1 MLLFIF
7 ETVEMVLMRDYLLIW
22 TPILFLDWSILAFLF
37 GITLW
42 YVEKVDVGKAILIEI
57 QMGIML
63 VLSLYVSYR
72 MFVILRR
79 KGGLGNVEEA
89 LFADLRGIKA

>member
-7 ETVEMVLMRDYLLIW
+7 ETVEMVLMKDYLLIW
-22 TPILFLDWSILAFLF
+22 TPILFLDWSILTFLF

-42 YVEKVDVGKAILIEI
+42 YIEKVDVGKAILIEI

-89 LFADLRGIKA
+89 LFTDFRGVA